1 MSATLPYQLY
11 AISDQAITLD
21 FGGPISEETND
32 RVHRLV
38 ASLQQNMLPGITD
51 IIPAYNSVTVVYD
64 YMTVYQQQLK
74 NKNSLPVYSLI
85 ECWIENSVNQ
95 QSIENEDD
103 KKEIIIPVCYDKSV
117 GVDIEFVAK
126 SHALSIEQ
134 VIELHTA
141 KTYRVF
147 MNGFLPGFAY
157 MGIVD
162 ERISMPRHD
171 KPRAQVLP
179 GSVGIA
185 GIQTGIYPL
194 TSPGGW
200 QIIGRTP
207 LKTFDKNATQ
217 LARFKVGDLIQFYPI
232 SKTEF
237 DKLNEHNL

>member
-1 MSATLPYQLY
+1 MSAKLPYQLY
-11 AISDQAITLD
+11 SISDQAITLD

-38 ASLQQNMLPGITD
+38 ASLQHNMLPGITD

-74 NKNSLPVYSLI
+74 NKNSLPVYTLV
-85 ECWIENSVNQ
+85 EQWIENNVNL
-95 QSIENEDD
+95 QSIENEHG

-117 GVDIEFVAK
+117 GIDIEFVAK

-162 ERISMPRHD
+162 PAIQTPRHD
-171 KPRAQVLP
+171 IPRPLVTA

-185 GIQTGIYPL
+185 GVQTGIYPCN
-194 TSPGGW
+194 SPGGW
-200 QIIGRTP
+200 QIIGKTP
-207 LKTFDKNATQ
+207 LPLIDENESLLLTPGCLVKFNAIS
-217 LARFKVGDLIQFYPI
+217 LLSFEKLI
-232 SKTEF
+232 K
-237 DKLNEHNL
+237 

>member
-1 MSATLPYQLY
+1 MSATLPFQLY

-21 FGGPISEETND
+21 YGGPISEETND

-64 YMTVYQQQLK
+64 YMAVYQQQLK
-74 NKNSLPVYSLI
+74 NKNSLPVYTLV
-85 ECWIENSVNQ
+85 EQWIENNVNP
-95 QSIENEDD
+95 QSIENEQI

-117 GVDIEFVAK
+117 GIDIEFVAK

-134 VIELHTA
+134 IIELHTA

-162 ERISMPRHD
+162 PAIQTPRHEV
-171 KPRAQVLP
+171 PRPLVTA

-185 GIQTGIYPL
+185 GVQTGIYPCN
-194 TSPGGW
+194 SPGGW
-200 QIIGRTP
+200 QIIGKTP
-207 LKTFDKNATQ
+207 LSLIDENDHLL
-217 LARFKVGDLIQFYPI
+217 LAPGSLVKFESVSLLSFEKLI
-232 SKTEF
+232 K
-237 DKLNEHNL
+237 